1 MGHGG
6 YLPPARSLDARHHT
20 GVRDA
25 DARPHCSQGCA
36 AAARARAYLAVGGCW
51 GRPTPSH
58 RACPPR
64 STRATPFLALPPV
77 LPGRGCNRAMA
88 VPRADDEQPVLRL
101 MPPAAGSPTE
111 PTCYKSPA
119 KPTMKRECTRVGR
132 VSSYEQLIQLGDE
145 RDRQNEADEAAGEDG
160 EDGEDGVVVKT
171 NKKSAFMVGSSVVA
185 HAAASAIALAS
196 A

>member
-1 MGHGG
+1 
-6 YLPPARSLDARHHT
+6 
-20 GVRDA
+20 
-25 DARPHCSQGCA
+25 
-36 AAARARAYLAVGGCW
+36 
-51 GRPTPSH
+51 
-58 RACPPR
+58 
-64 STRATPFLALPPV
+64 
-77 LPGRGCNRAMA
+77 MA

-171 NKKSAFMVGSSVVA
+171 NKKSAFMVGSAVVA
-185 HAAASAIALAS
+185 HARSQRHSPCLCLTS
-196 A
+196 PRSNSSPQRSHPRRMR

>member
-1 MGHGG
+1 
-6 YLPPARSLDARHHT
+6 
-20 GVRDA
+20 
-25 DARPHCSQGCA
+25 
-36 AAARARAYLAVGGCW
+36 
-51 GRPTPSH
+51 
-58 RACPPR
+58 
-64 STRATPFLALPPV
+64 
-77 LPGRGCNRAMA
+77 MA
-88 VPRADDEQPVLRL
+88 VPRVGDEQPVLRL

-160 EDGEDGVVVKT
+160 EDGEDGVVVNT
-171 NKKSAFMVGSSVVA
+171 NKKSAYMVGSTVVA
-185 HAAASAIALAS
+185 HATASAIALAS

>member
-1 MGHGG
+1 MAIPR
-6 YLPPARSLDARHHT
+6 LN
-20 GVRDA
+20 
-25 DARPHCSQGCA
+25 C
-36 AAARARAYLAVGGCW
+36 
-51 GRPTPSH
+51 
-58 RACPPR
+58 PR
-64 STRATPFLALPPV
+64 STPRATPFLALPPV
-77 LPGRGCNRAMA
+77 LPAAAATVSSAMA

-171 NKKSAFMVGSSVVA
+171 NKKSAFMVGSAVVA
-185 HAAASAIALAS
+185 HARSQRHSPCLCLTS
-196 A
+196 PRSNSNPQRSHPRRTR

>member
-1 MGHGG
+1 
-6 YLPPARSLDARHHT
+6 
-20 GVRDA
+20 
-25 DARPHCSQGCA
+25 
-36 AAARARAYLAVGGCW
+36 
-51 GRPTPSH
+51 
-58 RACPPR
+58 
-64 STRATPFLALPPV
+64 
-77 LPGRGCNRAMA
+77 MA
-88 VPRADDEQPVLRL
+88 VPRAEDEQPVLRL

-171 NKKSAFMVGSSVVA
+171 NKKSAFMVGSAVVA
-185 HAAASAIALAS
+185 HARSQRHSPCLCLTNPRS
-196 A
+196 NSNPQRSHPRRTR

>member
-1 MGHGG
+1 
-6 YLPPARSLDARHHT
+6 
-20 GVRDA
+20 
-25 DARPHCSQGCA
+25 
-36 AAARARAYLAVGGCW
+36 
-51 GRPTPSH
+51 
-58 RACPPR
+58 
-64 STRATPFLALPPV
+64 
-77 LPGRGCNRAMA
+77 MA
-88 VPRADDEQPVLRL
+88 VPRAEDEQPVLRL

-171 NKKSAFMVGSSVVA
+171 NKKSAFMVGSTVVA
-185 HAAASAIALAS
+185 HALQPAP
-196 A
+196 